1 MNRLTCLLSIVLAGL
16 ISWLVVVDMGRSGTS
31 YHFNNKNDYSDYI
44 CVKQRGYVVL
54 SGCGY
59 EVISNIEVSK

>member
-31 YHFNNKNDYSDYI
+31 YHFDNKSDYSDSV
-44 CVKQRGYVVL
+44 CVNQRGYIVL

-59 EVISNIEVSK
+59 EVTSTIEVSE